1 MSQQNLHIFDVYQH
15 PQHGYQAVRLGFSWL
30 AFLLPSVWAVRKGL
44 GMLTIILIIAT
55 TTAFDLAQLAG
66 YVATHPASQVVIT
79 LALLFLVGIKPG
91 AEGHRWHARVLR
103 SEGYGK
109 VDTVAAVSARAAIH
123 AAASGSF
130 DAAPIQVAM
139 A

>member
-1 MSQQNLHIFDVYQH
+1 MNQRNLQIFDVYQH

-30 AFLLPSVWAVRKGL
+30 AFLMPSVWAVRKGL
-44 GMLTIILIIAT
+44 GMLTLVMIVAT
-55 TTAFDLAQLAG
+55 TAAFDLAQLAG
-66 YVATHPASQVVIT
+66 YVATHPVSQVVIT

-91 AEGHRWHARVLR
+91 AEGHHWHARVLR
-103 SEGYGK
+103 SEGYEK
-109 VDTVAAVSARAAIH
+109 VDRVAAVNARAAVR

-130 DAAPIQVAM
+130 DATPIHVAM